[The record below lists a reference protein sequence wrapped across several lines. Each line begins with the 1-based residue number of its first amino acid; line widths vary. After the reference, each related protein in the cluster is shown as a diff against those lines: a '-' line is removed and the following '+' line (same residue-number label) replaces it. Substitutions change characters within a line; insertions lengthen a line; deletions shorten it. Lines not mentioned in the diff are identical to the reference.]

1 MDSPDALRNREHWDA
16 DADDYQ
22 RRNAGH
28 INRDDPAW
36 GLWQIPESEL
46 LIVGDVSGKDVLELG
61 CGAAQ
66 WSIVLSRRG
75 ARCVGLDNSARQ
87 LDHAR
92 AAGVDFPL
100 IHASAE
106 EIPLPDESF
115 DVVFC
120 DWGGMTFADPY
131 RTVPEAARVLRPG
144 GLLAFSGG
152 TAIES
157 VCYEPGAQR
166 PEPGLQRPYF
176 GLHREDFG
184 EYVTFQLGYGD
195 WIRLFVANGLAI
207 EDLVEPV
214 PAADAESTYRDDH
227 DREWAR
233 NWPMEQIWKL
243 RKC

>member
-46 LIVGDVSGKDVLELG
+46 LILGDVSGKDVLE
-61 CGAAQ
+61 
-66 WSIVLSRRG
+66 
-75 ARCVGLDNSARQ
+75 
-87 LDHAR
+87 
-92 AAGVDFPL
+92 
-100 IHASAE
+100 
-106 EIPLPDESF
+106 
-115 DVVFC
+115 
-120 DWGGMTFADPY
+120 
-131 RTVPEAARVLRPG
+131 
-144 GLLAFSGG
+144 LAFSGG

-195 WIRLFVANGLAI
+195 WIRLFVANGLAV